1 MKILGIA
8 LSHSCSVC
16 YIEDGKLLFLQ
27 EEDRLTRKRRQK
39 GFPEKTL
46 EYFFKKFNLSE
57 NEIDLCV
64 YSDKQSYN
72 RIKKRIASKK
82 TLFLHHQL
90 AHIFSGW
97 AFSKNEDFYCL
108 SIDGGG
114 DKSWQSYAEFN
125 KNKLINWESNCGNYF
140 KNGNFGSS
148 FFTFNRSIPFGRYW
162 SAPAVYNFGMVD
174 KNGIGG
180 YEGKLMGLYA
190 HGISSEFDKTRY
202 KYDASFSL
210 IKKNQYFHIKTKGN
224 PKIGNPRFVIDK
236 QKNKFSLKEVKRLRK
251 ANKKIIKEFDLTI
264 KKDLKIASNF
274 AALLQLNTNNI
285 LEELF
290 KKNFVKSIP
299 IIATGGTFANVVTNG
314 FLNQKY
320 DYFVVPCMGDEG
332 LALGAAAY
340 GAYINN
346 ISLSFDHNIC
356 LGYEAPKN
364 HNINIDYIIESLKN
378 KKIIG
383 IIDGKMEFG
392 PRALGSRSIISD
404 PQNNDI
410 NETIN
415 SRLER
420 VEYMPFAPVILETL
434 ADEVLEGWNKKHL
447 SSQHMTLTYKVKE
460 KYRKLIKGVVHFDN
474 TVRPQVIN
482 KNNTNKVYYN
492 IVEEYFN
499 KTKVPCLINTSF
511 NAHGEPI
518 LLDVEDGINALKNN
532 RIDILIANNRI
543 YQIENN
549 QLVLK
554 K

>member
-8 LSHSCSVC
+8 LSHCCAIC
-16 YIEDGKLLFLQ
+16 YIENDKVLFLQ
-27 EEDRLTRKRRQK
+27 EEDRLTRNRRQK
-39 GFPEKTL
+39 GFPERSL
-46 EYFFKKFNLSE
+46 SYFFNKFNLKE
-57 NEIDLCV
+57 EDIDICI
-64 YSDKQSYN
+64 YSDKQSY
-72 RIKKRIASKK
+72 KRINKK
-82 TLFLHHQL
+82 INAKKNIVMHHQL

-97 AFSKNEDFYCL
+97 AFSKQSDFYCL

-114 DKSWQSYAEFN
+114 DKSWQSYAEFRN
-125 KNKLINWESNCGNYF
+125 NKLVNWESNCGNYF
-140 KNGNFGSS
+140 KDSRFKSKFLNFD
-148 FFTFNRSIPFGRYW
+148 RSIPFGRYW

-190 HGISSEFDKTRY
+190 HGTSSQFDKT
-202 KYDASFSL
+202 KYGYNASFSL
-210 IKKNQYFHIKTKGN
+210 IKKNQYYHIKTKGN
-224 PKIGNPRFVIDK
+224 PKIGNPKFVIDK

-251 ANKKIIKEFDLTI
+251 KDKKIIKEFDLTT
-264 KKDLKIASNF
+264 KEDLEIASNF
-274 AALLQLNTNNI
+274 ASLLQLNTNNI
-285 LEELF
+285 LEKLF

-299 IIATGGTFANVVTNG
+299 VIATGGTFANVVTNG

-346 ISLSFDHNIC
+346 ISLSFNHNIC

-364 HNINIDYIIESLKN
+364 DNINIDYIIESLIN

-420 VEYMPFAPVILETL
+420 VEYMPFAPVILENL
-434 ADEVLEGWNKKHL
+434 ANEVLEGWDKKHL
-447 SSQHMTLTYKVKE
+447 SAGHMTLTYKVKE
-460 KYRKLIKGVVHFDN
+460 KYRKIIKGVVHFDN
-474 TVRPQVIN
+474 TVRPQVIS
-482 KNNTNKVYYN
+482 KKNTNKVYYN
-492 IVEEYFN
+492 IIEKYFI
-499 KTKVPCLINTSF
+499 KTKIPCLINTSF

-518 LLDVEDGINALKNN
+518 LLDVEDGINALKNK
-532 RIDILIANNRI
+532 RIDILIANNKI
-543 YQIENN
+543 YQIEDNK
-549 QLVLK
+549 LVLK
-554 K
+554 N

>member
-1 MKILGIA
+1 MKILGIS
-8 LSHSCSVC
+8 LSHCCAIC
-16 YIEDGKLLFLQ
+16 YIENNQILFLQ

-39 GFPEKTL
+39 GFPENALK
-46 EYFFKKFNLSE
+46 YFFNKFKLKE
-57 NEIDLCV
+57 QDIDICV
-64 YSDKQSYN
+64 YSDKQSY
-72 RIKKRIASKK
+72 KRINKK
-82 TLFLHHQL
+82 IDAKKNIVMHHQL

-97 AFSKNEDFYCL
+97 AFSNNPDFYCL

-114 DKSWQSYAEFN
+114 DKSWQSYAEFRDY
-125 KNKLINWESNCGNYF
+125 KLVNWESNCGNFF
-140 KNGNFGSS
+140 KNNKFKSKFINFD
-148 FFTFNRSIPFGRYW
+148 RSIPFGRYW
-162 SAPAVYNFGMVD
+162 SSPAVYNFGMVD

-190 HGISSEFDKTRY
+190 HGLSSKFDKKKF
-202 KYDASFSL
+202 KYNASFSL
-210 IKKNQYFHIKTKGN
+210 TKKNQYYHIKTKGN
-224 PKIGNPRFVIDK
+224 PKIGNPKFVIDK
-236 QKNKFSLKEVKRLRK
+236 YKNKYTLKEVKNLRK
-251 ANKKIIKEFDLTI
+251 KSKKIIKEFDLT
-264 KKDLKIASNF
+264 KKEDFEIASNF
-274 AALLQLNTNNI
+274 ASLLQINTNNI
-285 LEELF
+285 LEDLF
-290 KKNFVKSIP
+290 KKNFIKPIP

-340 GAYINN
+340 GAYINK
-346 ISLSFDHNIC
+346 IKLSFDHNIC
-356 LGYEAPKN
+356 LGFESPKN
-364 HNINIDYIIESLKN
+364 KNINIDYIVESLKN

-404 PQNNDI
+404 PQNNSM

-415 SRLER
+415 SRLGR
-420 VEYMPFAPVILETL
+420 VEYMPFAPVILENL
-434 ADEVLEGWNKKHL
+434 ANEVLEGWSKKHL
-447 SSQHMTLTYKVKE
+447 SASHMTLTYKVKK
-460 KYRKLIKGVVHFDN
+460 KYQQLIKGVVHFDN

-482 KNNTNKVYYN
+482 KNNTNQVYYN
-492 IVEEYFN
+492 IVEKYFY
-499 KTKVPCLINTSF
+499 KTKIPCLINTSF

-532 RIDILIANNRI
+532 RIDVLIANNNI

-549 QLVLK
+549 QLVIK